1 MVITIS
7 GLSGSGKSTVANLLA
22 ARLGIP
28 AVDVGNLFRA
38 QARKAHMSVAR
49 YGKYAAAHPEIDR
62 KLDGSVLRRAR
73 RGSDIILQGRLTG
86 ALTYQA
92 EIPAV
97 RIWLGAPLQTRAS
110 RVAGRENIPYT
121 QARKALSV
129 RDRVNQDR
137 YKRTY
142 GLDLNDLSVY
152 DIVVRTESL
161 SVEQVISALLK
172 KIPHVWRTK
181 KKTRQENR
189 SQKPRKLRL
198 QRDPKKRLRRT

>member
-7 GLSGSGKSTVANLLA
+7 GLSGSGKSTVADLLA

-38 QARKAHMSVAR
+38 QARKAHMSVAQ
-49 YGKYAAAHPEIDR
+49 YGKYAATHPEIDR
-62 KLDGSVLRRAR
+62 KLDGTILRRAR

-86 ALTYQA
+86 ALTHQA

-121 QARKALSV
+121 QALTALSG
-129 RDRVNQDR
+129 RDRVDQDR
-137 YKRTY
+137 YKRIY
-142 GLDLNDLSVY
+142 GLDLNDLSIY

-161 SVEQVISALLK
+161 SIEQVISALLK

-181 KKTRQENR
+181 KKIRQKSRAQE
-189 SQKPRKLRL
+189 PRKSRL
-198 QRDPKKRLRRT
+198 QRNRKKRLRRT